1 MLSGH
6 HAHIGGPANHEIYDR
21 EVELVDRDQYLFVLA
36 HPAGRA
42 ERVLAEAVVRE
53 HTPRPGVV
61 VRDIERLRNLTGCQV
76 EGVRA
81 AESFKGAQEL
91 LKSFTDSE
99 I

>member
-1 MLSGH
+1 M
-6 HAHIGGPANHEIYDR
+6 
-21 EVELVDRDQYLFVLA
+21 ELVNSNQNLFVLA

-61 VRDIERLRNLTGCQV
+61 VRDVESLRGLTGCQV
-76 EGVRA
+76 EGIRA
-81 AESFKGAQEL
+81 AEGFKGAQEL